1 MSKGDH
7 SLTEFDALVVIV
19 CKRGAAHR
27 SITALA
33 GPPAAGKSTL
43 SEKLEAALNDLEPG
57 SAAVL
62 AMDGYHYDDW
72 VLVPRGLRARKGA
85 PETFDVAGLAHM
97 LRRLRTNDEHEVAV
111 PVFDRSLEIARSGA
125 RMIPQSIRHLIVEGN
140 YLLLDRDPWRSL
152 APLFD
157 TTVLIECEMEVLKE
171 RLWARW
177 RGYGL
182 EEAEIEAKVAGN
194 DLVNARLVISE
205 SRGAEFHIGAQ
216 F

>member
-1 MSKGDH
+1 M
-7 SLTEFDALVVIV
+7 EFDRLVAIIRE
-19 CKRGAAHR
+19 RGAARR
-27 SITALA
+27 SVTALA

-43 SEKLEAALNDLEPG
+43 SEKLEAALNDVEPG

-62 AMDGYHYDDW
+62 PMDGYHYDDW

-97 LRRLRTNDEHEVAV
+97 LRRLRANDEPEVAV

-157 TTVLIECEMEVLKE
+157 TAVLIECGMDVLRQ

-182 EEAEIEAKVAGN
+182 EEGEIEAKVSGN
-194 DLVNARLVISE
+194 DLINARLVISE
-205 SRGAEFHIGAQ
+205 SRSAEFRIAAQ